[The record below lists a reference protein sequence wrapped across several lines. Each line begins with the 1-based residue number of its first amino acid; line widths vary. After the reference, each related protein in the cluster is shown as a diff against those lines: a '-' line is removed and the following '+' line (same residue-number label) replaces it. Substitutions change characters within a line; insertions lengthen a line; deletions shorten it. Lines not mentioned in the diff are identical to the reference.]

1 MHYVFTAPDGS
12 VLRVRLP
19 QIAPHDALTQA
30 GMGMPP
36 AQDQIRLLRL
46 TRVVGDLAGLAVRR
60 FTRRVARASL
70 AAAGGLRLESRYVY
84 DLAASREI
92 KIFFDITHP
101 LDVEQTPVGRAV
113 QRATRSLINHVGF
126 VFSDGTILHADKS
139 GTTGVRLERPPRPL
153 ATSQYRVLAITGTD
167 EEAVLRLAHDRRLIG
182 AKYDAEGAL
191 GHVCRFVRDNH
202 DEWYCSELVTH
213 VLLLL
218 GIVHVAGVA
227 ADLHAIDNVTP
238 RQLYE
243 MVYRGQIT
251 SRCHEVPVR
260 CIHTEEMFAVDP
272 SSRLV
277 DIAELTPDTPR

>member
-1 MHYVFTAPDGS
+1 MHYVITAADGS
-12 VLRVRLP
+12 ALKVRLP
-19 QIAPHDALTQA
+19 EIAPHDALTQH

-36 AQDQIRLLRL
+36 APEQIRLLRL
-46 TRVVGDLAGLAVRR
+46 TRVVRGLTGMVVRR
-60 FTRRVARASL
+60 YFRRVVHESL
-70 AAAGGLRLESRYVY
+70 AATGGVRLESRYVY

-113 QRATRSLINHVGF
+113 QRFTRSLINHVGF
-126 VFSDGTILHADKS
+126 VFSDGMILHADKS
-139 GTTGVRLERPPRPL
+139 GTTGVRCERPPRPL

-167 EEAVLRLAHDRRLIG
+167 EAHVLRLVHDRRLIG
-182 AKYDAEGAL
+182 ARYDAEGAL
-191 GHVCRFVRDNH
+191 GHVCRFVRDDH

-213 VLLLL
+213 VLVLL

-227 ADLHAIDNVTP
+227 ADLHALDNVTP

-260 CIHTEEMFAVDP
+260 CIHTEEVFAVDP
-272 SSRLV
+272 SSKLV
-277 DIAELTPDTPR
+277 DIADLTPEPPL